1 MSWYIPT
8 VIQLNMRLIMR
19 FNVTYD
25 KLELVVDAQY
35 IDDSFE
41 HAFGTQH
48 QGYYEVNAL
57 FYNGTMIPL
66 ALVSEETLKIL
77 EEKINNAT

>member
-1 MSWYIPT
+1 
-8 VIQLNMRLIMR
+8 MR

-35 IDDSFE
+35 IDDSFDD
-41 HAFGTQH
+41 AFGTQKKSH
-48 QGYYEVNAL
+48 YEVNAL

-66 ALVSEETLKIL
+66 ALISEDTLRTI
-77 EEKINNAT
+77 EDKINGNN

>member
-1 MSWYIPT
+1 
-8 VIQLNMRLIMR
+8 MR

-41 HAFGTQH
+41 HAFGTQY

-66 ALVSEETLKIL
+66 ALISEETLDYL
-77 EEKINNAT
+77 ETEVNK

>member
-1 MSWYIPT
+1 
-8 VIQLNMRLIMR
+8 MR

-25 KLELVVDAQY
+25 KLELVVDAQR
-35 IDDSFE
+35 IDDSFD
-41 HAFGTQH
+41 HAFGTEQQSH
-48 QGYYEVNAL
+48 YEVNAL

>member
-1 MSWYIPT
+1 
-8 VIQLNMRLIMR
+8 MRL
-19 FNVTYD
+19 NVTYD

-41 HAFGTQH
+41 HAFGTQQQSH
-48 QGYYEVNAL
+48 YEINAIY
-57 FYNGTMIPL
+57 YNGNMIPL
-66 ALVSEETLKIL
+66 ALISEDTLKIL